1 MRVAAIHPI
10 ADPVDARAPDTAFS
24 RLDTIGVIKHLAP
37 HESLALEGDTA
48 DRLHRVLSGTVAG
61 YKATADGRRQILAF
75 FFPGDLVGLT
85 VGERYAYS
93 AEAVDHASV
102 RSVPHARLRGTRGA
116 NAGAAGKS
124 AFGSAPGGCGGAGK
138 ASLARTQDGAGATGR
153 LPPGMRRPHRAAR
166 KGWAPLRPIVDEP
179 ARDRRLSGPRLRDGK
194 PDSRR
199 AGARRRHRHR
209 AALRRRHHPQPSP
222 SRRGG
227 GRGRATRQR
236 TVLNSGSAPG
246 DARRLG
252 LRPAE

>member
-61 YKATADGRRQILAF
+61 YKATADGRRQILTF

-102 RSVPHARLRGTRGA
+102 RSVPHARLRELAAQTPALQESLLSALRWEVAAAQERLLWLGRKTARERL
-116 NAGAAGKS
+116 AGFLLECDGRIGQRDKDGLRS
-124 AFGSAPGGCGGAGK
+124 VPLPMSQLEIGDYLGL
-138 ASLARTQDGAGATGR
+138 ASETVSRTLAELVRDGAIDIV
-153 LPPGMRRPHRAAR
+153 RPFAGVIIRNHRHLERAADE
-166 KGWAPLRPIVDEP
+166 GAPTIN
-179 ARDRRLSGPRLRDGK
+179 ARS
-194 PDSRR
+194 
-199 AGARRRHRHR
+199 
-209 AALRRRHHPQPSP
+209 
-222 SRRGG
+222 
-227 GRGRATRQR
+227 
-236 TVLNSGSAPG
+236 
-246 DARRLG
+246 
-252 LRPAE
+252 